1 MARTPTRKQPP
12 VRERAE
18 CPVPSLGVF
27 LHRFPLYTRETSA
40 KKKTTAA
47 ATAKREEGSG
57 GVRFT
62 WTVMYVSTVAVV
74 RCSPLGSLLAKLRSS
89 KCVCAHRT

>member
-40 KKKTTAA
+40 KK
-47 ATAKREEGSG
+47 TAKGEEGSG